1 MPPARASGGSS
12 RSVQQHSDKKRDYHA
27 TAVTPTAFSDFS
39 VPVPKVDLSKLET
52 AALKRYRRH
61 FKLMEVG
68 PNSSKE
74 QLLHAVCRHFTTQ
87 QLDERQVI
95 AGFVQAA
102 KRQKTQ

>member
-1 MPPARASGGSS
+1 MPPARASGSNG
-12 RSVQQHSDKKRDYHA
+12 RAVQPHNDKKRDFHA
-27 TAVTPTAFSDFS
+27 VAASPSAFPDSS
-39 VPVPKVDLSKLET
+39 PRVDLSKLET

-61 FKLMEVG
+61 FKLVEVG

-74 QLLHAVCRHFTTQ
+74 QLLGAVCRHFTKQQ

-102 KRQKTQ
+102 KRLKA

>member
-1 MPPARASGGSS
+1 MPPARASGSNG
-12 RSVQQHSDKKRDYHA
+12 RAVQPHNDKKRDFHA
-27 TAVTPTAFSDFS
+27 VAASPSAS
-39 VPVPKVDLSKLET
+39 PRVDLSKLET

-61 FKLMEVG
+61 FKLVEVG

-74 QLLHAVCRHFTTQ
+74 QLLGAVCRHFTKQQ

-102 KRQKTQ
+102 KRLKA